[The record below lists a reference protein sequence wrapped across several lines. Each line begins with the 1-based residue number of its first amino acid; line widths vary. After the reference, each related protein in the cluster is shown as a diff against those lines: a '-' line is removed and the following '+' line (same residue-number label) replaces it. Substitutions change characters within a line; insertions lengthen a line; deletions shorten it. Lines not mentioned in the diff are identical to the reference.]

1 MWWCMECAGKCNSGD
16 AIMVWYF
23 NVMYL
28 CLSHVYLTLHTLYII
43 CYKQIDFCGSS
54 SRQKFGIYTDGTIRP
69 SNNKN
74 LCIETW
80 GTTESKPIRL
90 QSCDGGSDQKF
101 EGMTSNGIFKIR
113 PSNDRGRCL
122 TQQHHPKAWERVY
135 PHECDKAERD
145 KTVYWHYY

>member
-1 MWWCMECAGKCNSGD
+1 MCWQMQLWRRNNGMLLQCYVFMPQPCS
-16 AIMVWYF
+16 
-23 NVMYL
+23 
-28 CLSHVYLTLHTLYII
+28 SHVTYTLHYLL
-43 CYKQIDFCGSS
+43 KQIDFCGSS

-101 EGMTSNGIFKIR
+101 EGPTDNGIFKIR